1 VGDLCWRLFGAFNS
15 KMVGDS
21 LGLVL
26 VIPMNKDARRVGE
39 MDQIAFEID
48 LFRSGQKAF
57 DMLHQILP
65 SFLEMKGRA
74 RSLWSRRLRFVSIAI
89 TRRKDW
95 IFLPG
100 KSLVTKFSYHKRK
113 CKP

>member
-1 VGDLCWRLFGAFNS
+1 MGDLCWRLFGAFNS

-26 VIPMNKDARRVGE
+26 VIPVNKDARRAGE

-57 DMLHQILP
+57 DMLHRILP

-89 TRRKDW
+89 ARRKDW
-95 IFLPG
+95 ISSRERVWLP
-100 KSLVTKFSYHKRK
+100 SSV
-113 CKP
+113 P